1 MGIRHKVIVAGT
13 NNGNSQL
20 SKNAWNDDHEIT
32 GEIVLPEVVAPDP
45 ATPVVNTLAVF
56 AKKIA
61 GRMMLA
67 QKGPSGLDTS
77 MQPHFGAN
85 KIALWMPP
93 GSSVSAPGVF
103 GLNTFSGLG
112 TATTRSIATT
122 NMFTRMSRLGYVS
135 AATPASF
142 AALRETIGRVTV
154 GAGGGLGGFFLR
166 QRFGSSDAAL
176 VSGARMFVGLTLPG
190 APTNVEPDTMVN
202 SIGVA
207 QLSGSGNLQL
217 ICSGVNPQPAQDL
230 GALFPAGSLS
240 VDAYELALFA
250 PPNDGVVH
258 WQVTR
263 LNTGDMAMGTVTDN
277 LPNPLTL
284 LALSSWRCN
293 NLQSLAVGLDLCG
306 IYLETD
312 Y

>member
-1 MGIRHKVIVAGT
+1 MGIRHKLIVAGT
-13 NNGNSQL
+13 NNGNSQV
-20 SKNAWNDDHEIT
+20 SKNAWNDEHEIT
-32 GEIVLPEVVAPDP
+32 GELVLPEVAVPDP
-45 ATPVVNTLAVF
+45 ATPAADTLAVF
-56 AKKIA
+56 AKKVA

-93 GSSVSAPGVF
+93 GSSTNVPGIF
-103 GLNTFSGLG
+103 GFNTMQGLG
-112 TATTRSIATT
+112 TATTRAIATT
-122 NMFTRMSRLGYVS
+122 NMLTRMSRLGFVS
-135 AATPASF
+135 AATPGSF
-142 AALRETIGRVTV
+142 GALRETVGRITV

-166 QRFGSSDAAL
+166 WRFAVSDPAA
-176 VSGARMFVGLTLPG
+176 VAGARMFVGVNLAG
-190 APTNVEPDTMVN
+190 APTNIEPDTLPN
-202 SIGVA
+202 AIGVA
-207 QLSGSGNLQL
+207 QLSGSNNLQL
-217 ICSGVNPQPAQDL
+217 ICAGVTAQPALDL
-230 GALFPAGSLS
+230 GALFPANTLS

-263 LNTGDMAMGTVTDN
+263 LNTGDVAQGTLTDN

-284 LALSSWRCN
+284 LALNSWRCN
-293 NLQSLAVGLDLCG
+293 NAQSLAVGLDICG